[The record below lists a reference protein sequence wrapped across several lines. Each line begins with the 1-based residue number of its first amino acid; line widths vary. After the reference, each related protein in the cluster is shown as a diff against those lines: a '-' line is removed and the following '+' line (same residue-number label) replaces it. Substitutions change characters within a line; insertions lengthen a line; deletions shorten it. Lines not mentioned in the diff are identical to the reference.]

1 MATIIAR
8 DRAAAAEGDPDSK
21 MGPDTSTTSVNTI
34 PPLGE
39 PKQEKRFWFQ
49 RTGFFDR
56 DAIATQ
62 ASPSCR
68 AAQRGSRRRRRR
80 LTPVQPSVF
89 DDDETAKQYQP
100 PPEW

>member
-8 DRAAAAEGDPDSK
+8 DRAAETEGDTDIK
-21 MGPDTSTTSVNTI
+21 LGPETSTTSVNTI

-49 RTGFFDR
+49 RTGSFDR

-62 ASPSCR
+62 ASSPCR
-68 AAQRGSRRRRRR
+68 TARRGNRRRRRG

-89 DDDETAKQYQP
+89 DDAETAKQYQP
-100 PPEW
+100 RPEW